1 MKKGFSLILLPV
13 LFLTG
18 SSALADGADT
28 WRDDWRKYYDA
39 GSVLGGQVFD
49 EASAPLAD
57 AVVTVARIGV
67 PSFSLSDTS
76 DGDGAWMIGN
86 LMPGAYVVKAE
97 REEYLV
103 QYYDHAESLLQA
115 AAVNLARKDT
125 VINISFHLKPGATIS
140 GAVYMADGASPL
152 AETEVFLYR
161 LGLLRRAER
170 VKTARTDAAGLY
182 RFSGLATGSYLLKA
196 AREGY
201 TAEYYQEAAVGNE
214 ADTVMV
220 TAPEEKTDIHFTLD
234 QTSAIT
240 GIVTAEATGMP
251 IPHAWIAVYDASRS
265 GDQRQTVAGHARS
278 DQLGVYTLSLPAG
291 RYRVRAEA
299 YGYAAEW
306 FDNATAM
313 NLATPVAVSAGM
325 HSPVDFALTAW
336 GSLSGHV
343 LDAVTAAPIAGAAI
357 RVYNEEK
364 NIGRQRYFE
373 TISLDDG
380 FYVFAGLPSGRYVV
394 EAQAKGYMKEYWQ
407 EADSL
412 RQADLVTMES
422 GHSVTG
428 IDFTLSAGAAIQGRA
443 TDAEN
448 GQPIADAVIEVQS
461 VRGRVRTRGLTDGE
475 GRYFIGGLPPGAYLA
490 SAAVAGYVPQWY
502 DSVASRREAK
512 QIVLASSEIADD
524 IDFKLGKIEPL
535 PVTLSGL
542 VIDDSTKLPLPG
554 VHIMA
559 MPVSSRGRIRKAIT
573 GEDGA
578 YVLRGLPPAKYLL
591 LIHAVG
597 YKAEFYDDAR
607 TWKEAKLIEVV
618 AGQEIASVDIG
629 LCPQPVGAYQCAGR
643 VLDQS
648 GTAIEGA
655 LIVLRADEEVVA
667 ASVTAEDGSY
677 TVEGLP
683 ADSYVVSAS
692 VVGCESAPTLSTSL
706 VLSSTLNVYG
716 LTLRT
721 SAGTTDAAKPVVQPE
736 RFALEQNHPNP
747 FNPSTQIQFTL
758 AQPGTVLLTVYDML
772 GREVKQLVNGSL
784 AAGRHSVQWDGS
796 NERGEKAASGV
807 YFYRLQA
814 FSHSHTFTQL
824 RRMLLIK

>member
-1 MKKGFSLILLPV
+1 MKKGISLILLPV
-13 LFLTG
+13 LLLTG
-18 SSALADGADT
+18 GSAFADGWDER
-28 WRDDWRKYYDA
+28 RDDWRKYYDA
-39 GSVLGGQVFD
+39 GSVLGGRVFD
-49 EASAPLAD
+49 EASAPMAD
-57 AVVTVARIGV
+57 AVITVTRMGV
-67 PSFSLSDTS
+67 PSFFLSDTS
-76 DGDGAWMIGN
+76 DGAGAWLVGN

-97 REEYLV
+97 KEEYLV
-103 QYYDHAESLLQA
+103 QYYDHSDSPFQA
-115 AAVNLARKDT
+115 MAINLARKDT
-125 VINISFHLKPGATIS
+125 VINISFHLKPGAAIS
-140 GAVYMADGASPL
+140 GAVYMADGVTPL
-152 AETEVFLYR
+152 AEAEVSLYR
-161 LGLLRRAER
+161 LGLPRRPEGA
-170 VKTARTDAAGLY
+170 KITHTDAAGLY
-182 RFSGLATGSYLLKA
+182 RLSGLSSGSYLLKA

-201 TAEYYQEAAVGNE
+201 ITEYYQEAAAGNE
-214 ADTVMV
+214 ADTVTV
-220 TAPEEKTDIHFTLD
+220 TAPEEKAAIHFTLD
-234 QTSAIT
+234 QASAIT
-240 GIVTAEATGMP
+240 GIITAEATGAP
-251 IPHAWIAVYDASRS
+251 IANAWVAVYEASQT
-265 GDQRQTVAGHARS
+265 GDKRRPVAGHARS
-278 DQLGVYTLSLPAG
+278 DQLGVYTLSVPPG
-291 RYRVRAEA
+291 QYRVSAEA

-306 FDNATAM
+306 FDNAVAM
-313 NLATPVAVSAGM
+313 DLATPVAVSAGL

-343 LDAVTAAPIAGAAI
+343 LDAITGAPIAGAAI

-364 NIGRQRYFE
+364 NIGRQRYFQ
-373 TISLDDG
+373 TVSLDDG
-380 FYVFAGLPSGRYVV
+380 FYVFTGLPSGRYVV
-394 EAQAKGYMKEYWQ
+394 EAQAEGYVREYWQ

-428 IDFTLSAGAAIQGRA
+428 IDFTLGVGAAIQGQV

-448 GQPIADAVIEVQS
+448 DQPIADAVIEVQS
-461 VRGRVRTRGLTDGE
+461 VRGRVRTRGLTNEE
-475 GRYFIGGLPPGAYLA
+475 GRYLISGLPPGAYLV
-490 SAAVAGYVPQWY
+490 SAVIAGYVPQWY

-512 QIVLASSEIADD
+512 HIVLASSQLADG
-524 IDFKLGKIEPL
+524 IDFRLGKIEPL
-535 PVTLSGL
+535 PVSLSGL

-554 VHIMA
+554 AHIMA

-591 LIHAVG
+591 LIHAAG

-607 TWKEAKLIEVV
+607 TWKEAKPIEVM
-618 AGQEIASVDIG
+618 AGQEIAGVDIG
-629 LCPQPVGAYQCAGR
+629 LCPQPVGAYQLAGR

-648 GTAIEGA
+648 GSAIEGA
-655 LIVLRADEEVVA
+655 LIVLQSGEEAVA

-677 TVEGLP
+677 NVEGLP
-683 ADSYVVSAS
+683 ADAYVVSAS
-692 VVGCESAPTLSTSL
+692 VAGYESAPTLSASL

-716 LTLRT
+716 LTLMT
-721 SAGTTDAAKPVVQPE
+721 SAGTTEAAKPVVQPE

-758 AQPGTVLLTVYDML
+758 AQPGMVLLTVYDML

-784 AAGRHSVQWDGS
+784 AAGKHSVQWDGS

-814 FSHSHTFTQL
+814 FGHTHSFTQL